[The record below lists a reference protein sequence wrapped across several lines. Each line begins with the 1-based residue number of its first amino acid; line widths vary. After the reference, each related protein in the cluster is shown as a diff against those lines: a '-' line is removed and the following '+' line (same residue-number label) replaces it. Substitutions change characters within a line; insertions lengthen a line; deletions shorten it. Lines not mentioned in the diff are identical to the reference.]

1 MSARRRWYPFPH
13 LDRREAEIKDGDGER
28 QIPGGNIGMFEHL
41 DIFTQLYLK
50 PAYLG
55 TFKAYEPIKT
65 LRQFVSLLI
74 YISLPSLQ
82 ILFID
87 IQHE

>member
-28 QIPGGNIGMFEHL
+28 QIPGGNIWMFEHL

-50 PAYLG
+50 PADLG

-65 LRQFVSLLI
+65 LQTVCVFTNIHISPISSNTI
-74 YISLPSLQ
+74 YRYTT
-82 ILFID
+82 
-87 IQHE
+87 